1 MSIWSTIGW
10 AALDYGTKAAA
21 GTVGSAA
28 GNALANALFGED
40 DNQQQQQQQQPAA
53 PQVPTQS
60 SRSND
65 EAELR
70 YLEAQVPKGEGFIT
84 GVPVQPARQKT
95 TENQSLIQALYK
107 NVLTTPPATPDLVNK
122 AIQVSGASAISSG
135 RNAKALQKLLK
146 T

>member
-1 MSIWSTIGW
+1 MSIWSTIGL

-28 GNALANALFGED
+28 GGALANALFGKD
-40 DNQQQQQQQQPAA
+40 DNQQQQQQPAA

-70 YLEAQVPKGEGFIT
+70 YLESKVP
-84 GVPVQPARQKT
+84 
-95 TENQSLIQALYK
+95 
-107 NVLTTPPATPDLVNK
+107 
-122 AIQVSGASAISSG
+122 
-135 RNAKALQKLLK
+135 
-146 T
+146 

>member
-1 MSIWSTIGW
+1 MSIWSTIGL

-28 GNALANALFGED
+28 GGALANALFGKD
-40 DNQQQQQQQQPAA
+40 DNQQQQQQQPAA

-70 YLEAQVPKGEGFIT
+70 YLESKVPKGEGFIT
-84 GVPVQPARQKT
+84 GVAVQPARQKT
-95 TENQSLIQALYK
+95 TENQSLFQALYK
-107 NVLTTPPATPDLVNK
+107 NVLDNPPATPKLVNE
-122 AIQVSGASAISSG
+122 ITTVTGASAISSG
-135 RNAKALQKLLK
+135 RNTRALQKLLK

>member
-1 MSIWSTIGW
+1 MSIWATIGT
-10 AALDYGTKAAA
+10 AALNYGTKAAA

-40 DNQQQQQQQQPAA
+40 DNKSSRQQQPAA

-70 YLEAQVPKGEGFIT
+70 YLESKVPKGEGFIT
-84 GVPVQPARQKT
+84 GVAVQPARQKT

-107 NVLTTPPATPDLVNK
+107 NVLDNPPATPKLLDKITTVT
-122 AIQVSGASAISSG
+122 GASAISSS

>member
-1 MSIWSTIGW
+1 MSIWSTIGM

-40 DNQQQQQQQQPAA
+40 DNQQQQQQPAA

-84 GVPVQPARQKT
+84 GVAVQPARQKT

-107 NVLTTPPATPDLVNK
+107 NVLTTPPATPKLVNE

-135 RNAKALQKLLK
+135 RNTKALQKLLK

>member
-1 MSIWSTIGW
+1 MSVLSGIGYTL
-10 AALDYGTKAAA
+10 LDYGARAAA

-40 DNQQQQQQQQPAA
+40 DNQQQQQQQPAA

-70 YLEAQVPKGEGFIT
+70 YLESQVPKGEGFIT
-84 GVPVQPARQKT
+84 GVAVQPARQKT

-107 NVLTTPPATPDLVNK
+107 NVLTSPPATPKLVNE

-135 RNAKALQKLLK
+135 RNTKALQKLLK